1 MRRTTSTK
9 GTGPGCTYSFDFSSA
24 MVVEERGGKRRSSSR
39 SLYLCVVAIDSAEND
54 VHTDDALKR
63 LIGRSAETCRDGPG
77 RGRKGTGEGGTWPL
91 GQGFG
96 RRMAVRPPPP
106 CPTSKLPRCYLRNSR
121 SDGSGGTYEI

>member
-1 MRRTTSTK
+1 
-9 GTGPGCTYSFDFSSA
+9 

-77 RGRKGTGEGGTWPL
+77 RGRKGTGEGGHLATGPGIREEDGRTPL
-91 GQGFG
+91 
-96 RRMAVRPPPP
+96 AP
-106 CPTSKLPRCYLRNSR
+106 LPNSL
-121 SDGSGGTYEI
+121 GVI